1 MKITELETYV
11 IGNPWKRWVF
21 VKLLTSNGMYG
32 ISEATLY
39 QESAAVVSEL
49 NEKRAFFIGKDPMRI
64 EAIWSD
70 WYRDS
75 FARNSSAVSIT
86 ALSAVEVACWDL
98 VGKELGCPIYTLLGG
113 AIRNRVKIYAN
124 GWYTYVTSPE
134 DFAAKASKVVEMG
147 YRALKFDPFGTSYMS
162 VDHVQINC
170 AIKKIQA
177 VREAVGDDV
186 DLLVEGHG
194 RFTPESAIRIAKLME
209 PFHPR
214 WFEEPVPPEDLE
226 ALLGVKNKTMIPIA
240 TGERLVTKY
249 AFAPL
254 LDRHAVDIIQPDIVN
269 TGGILEA
276 KKISAMA
283 ESHYVTVAPHQAEGP
298 LATAT
303 CLQLDACIPNFEIQ
317 ESFDEFD
324 VGWRRELLTS
334 EYQITDG
341 QMSIPDRPGLGIDLN
356 MKAVGTHLAKEVTDF
371 NIFNEGW
378 ENRNL
383 RNS

>member
-1 MKITELETYV
+1 MKITDFETYV

-21 VKLLTSNGMYG
+21 AKLLTSNGRFG

-49 NEKRAFFIGKDPMRI
+49 NEKRSFFIGKDPMRI
-64 EAIWSD
+64 EAIWSE

-86 ALSAVEVACWDL
+86 ALSAIEVACWDL

-113 AIRNRVKIYAN
+113 NIRDRVKLYAN
-124 GWYTYVTSPE
+124 GWYTHLSSPE
-134 DFAAKASKVVEMG
+134 EYAAKASKVVQMG
-147 YRALKFDPFGTSYMS
+147 YGALKVDPFGTSYMS
-162 VDHVQINC
+162 PHNDQIKS
-170 AIKKIQA
+170 AVKIIQA
-177 VREAVGDDV
+177 IREAVGEDIDI
-186 DLLVEGHG
+186 LVEGHG

-209 PFHPR
+209 PLNPR
-214 WFEEPVPPEDLE
+214 WFEEPVPPEDVE
-226 ALLGVKNKTMIPIA
+226 ALLCVKNKTTIPIA

-276 KKISAMA
+276 KKISSMA
-283 ESHYVTVAPHQAEGP
+283 EAHYVTVAPHQAEGP
-298 LATAT
+298 IATAT

-324 VGWRRELLTS
+324 VGWRKELLTNGF
-334 EYQITDG
+334 EIIGG
-341 QMSIPDRPGLGIDLN
+341 QMSIPDTPGLGIELN
-356 MKAVGTHLAKEVTDF
+356 MKAVEAHLAKNETDF
-371 NIFNEGW
+371 NLFSEGW

-383 RNS
+383 PRS